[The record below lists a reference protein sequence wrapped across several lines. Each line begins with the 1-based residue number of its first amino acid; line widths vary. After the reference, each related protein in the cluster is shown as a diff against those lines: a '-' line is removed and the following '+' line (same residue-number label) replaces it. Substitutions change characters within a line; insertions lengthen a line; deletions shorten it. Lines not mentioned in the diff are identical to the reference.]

1 MKKKPNVEDP
11 SESAARKERFRQAE
25 EQGQIKETA
34 EAMVRAELE
43 AQTQELQGLEEPGIR
58 IPATHRISFPPATET
73 HVERIPASRR
83 LALAPPPVSEKGRLP
98 IAARLGTTKLIKPS
112 ETGGDPDATSKRKP
126 GRPPGKRKV
135 LASPRTGAG
144 TNPRRRKPQQTNA
157 PKCKKKLIPDTT
169 TSEKIPKARH
179 IPFVEELDSRGMI
192 ELRELWNY
200 VKTKPCL
207 PPTGITSGHLAP
219 WIMWEIWTARN
230 KLVFSNLRGETGE
243 SLSRAIRMA
252 REWQEGQTKETQTR
266 RTSQP
271 KVIIDTGTILRT
283 DAAWNEESSRAGLG
297 WILTQDAI
305 TSSLAI
311 IAENVPSPLMAEGL
325 ALREALQK
333 SRELGIKVLNVES
346 DSKNLIA
353 SVTNN
358 KSNDKKKRWKLRFMY
373 HIRVMIKYV
382 CGV

>member
-1 MKKKPNVEDP
+1 MGT
-11 SESAARKERFRQAE
+11 R
-25 EQGQIKETA
+25 
-34 EAMVRAELE
+34 
-43 AQTQELQGLEEPGIR
+43 LEERHI
-58 IPATHRISFPPATET
+58 IT
-73 HVERIPASRR
+73 
-83 LALAPPPVSEKGRLP
+83 
-98 IAARLGTTKLIKPS
+98 
-112 ETGGDPDATSKRKP
+112 D
-126 GRPPGKRKV
+126 
-135 LASPRTGAG
+135 
-144 TNPRRRKPQQTNA
+144 
-157 PKCKKKLIPDTT
+157 PKCKRCGLPESITHLFFHCDFAKTVWQT
-169 TSEKIPKARH
+169 V
-179 IPFVEELDSRGMI
+179 PFVEELDSRGMI

-297 WILTQDAI
+297 WILTQDEI

-353 SVTNN
+353 SATNN
-358 KSNDKKKRWKLRFMY
+358 KSVPELYGIVADIMSISCFFD
-373 HIRVMIKYV
+373 YV
-382 CGV
+382 SFKWIPREANYAADLVAKQMLVVNGALMTST

>member
-1 MKKKPNVEDP
+1 MDRRPERRNERNTLYKAGEGYRGGERREQVRENKDRSNDLETQRLRRERQMSHRRNYEEGTNAFKAREPAHRPQAVYREVSKTREVSRKVSPVQTRTTPTHSKGVPFESSQQKIPTEALETAMEEIREVMTQYSNIADP

-98 IAARLGTTKLIKPS
+98 IAARLGTTKLVKPS

-157 PKCKKKLIPDTT
+157 PKCKKK
-169 TSEKIPKARH
+169 
-179 IPFVEELDSRGMI
+179 
-192 ELRELWNY
+192 
-200 VKTKPCL
+200 
-207 PPTGITSGHLAP
+207 
-219 WIMWEIWTARN
+219 
-230 KLVFSNLRGETGE
+230 
-243 SLSRAIRMA
+243 
-252 REWQEGQTKETQTR
+252 
-266 RTSQP
+266 
-271 KVIIDTGTILRT
+271 
-283 DAAWNEESSRAGLG
+283 
-297 WILTQDAI
+297 
-305 TSSLAI
+305 
-311 IAENVPSPLMAEGL
+311 
-325 ALREALQK
+325 
-333 SRELGIKVLNVES
+333 
-346 DSKNLIA
+346 
-353 SVTNN
+353 
-358 KSNDKKKRWKLRFMY
+358 
-373 HIRVMIKYV
+373 
-382 CGV
+382 